1 MQGKISKNLST
12 RFMSLSK
19 ILFIILT
26 LSIFRYYMDRSKC
39 LPLRYKIQITAP
51 KNLMEE
57 LKPIDACSDIIS
69 HYDSTRSITQE
80 KLIGIALPWKQ
91 CFNSC
96 NNDNAKNGMEFF
108 FYLGFL
114 SQTFT
119 IHRTA
124 GKVGEAISLSPI
136 YHFHPARH

>member
-69 HYDSTRSITQE
+69 HYNSTRSITQE
-80 KLIGIALPWKQ
+80 KLIGIALP
-91 CFNSC
+91 
-96 NNDNAKNGMEFF
+96 
-108 FYLGFL
+108 
-114 SQTFT
+114 
-119 IHRTA
+119 
-124 GKVGEAISLSPI
+124 
-136 YHFHPARH
+136 